1 MPREIYIDALKGLAI
16 LLVILAHALQ
26 RSFPDIQGN
35 IYFNSIAAFHMPLF
49 MFLSGYILYLNK
61 AKYDLKWIWRKFLRL
76 IVPFFTWTIIFY
88 YCINF
93 SFTGL
98 CSFVD
103 YSGSLLDS
111 ILRTVMHPGNGLW
124 FLWVLFIFY
133 LIAAGMS
140 RSRKPCL
147 FGLFILSTLAA
158 LAIIGFDL
166 FGMYYIRFHI
176 IFFVAGYAF
185 SMFRDDKKIFLKS
198 KLNSFGRKYYLA
210 LLPINWPIALYH
222 MDLAIGLISKFIL
235 GFAGISLTWLSM
247 SLVLPRIPKIQQL
260 LSRIGGLTLEIYAS
274 HLLFLNTGFGIGY
287 VKVISTSII
296 ALLASLIL
304 IYSIKNVNI
313 LNIIFFGTR
322 TR

>member
-1 MPREIYIDALKGLAI
+1 
-16 LLVILAHALQ
+16 
-26 RSFPDIQGN
+26 
-35 IYFNSIAAFHMPLF
+35 MPLF

-61 AKYDLKWIWRKFLRL
+61 AEYDLKWIWKKFLRL

-88 YCINF
+88 YAIDFN
-93 SFTGL
+93 FTGL
-98 CSFVD
+98 FSFVD

-133 LIAAGMS
+133 LIAAGAF
-140 RSRKPCL
+140 RSGRPCL

-185 SMFRDDKKIFLKS
+185 SMLRVDKEIFLKS

-210 LLPINWPIALYH
+210 LLPIDWSIALNYT
-222 MDLAIGLISKFIL
+222 DPAIGLLSKFFY
-235 GFAGISLTWLSM
+235 GFAGISLTWISM
-247 SLVLPRIPKIQQL
+247 SLVLPKIPKMQQL
-260 LSRIGGLTLEIYAS
+260 LSWIGGLTLEIYAS
-274 HLLFLNTGFGIGY
+274 HLLFLNTGFGTGY
-287 VKVISTSII
+287 VKAISTSII

-313 LNIIFFGTR
+313 LNIILFGSR

>member
-1 MPREIYIDALKGLAI
+1 
-16 LLVILAHALQ
+16 
-26 RSFPDIQGN
+26 
-35 IYFNSIAAFHMPLF
+35 MPLF

-61 AKYDLKWIWRKFLRL
+61 AEYDLKWIWKKFLRL

-88 YCINF
+88 YAIDFN
-93 SFTGL
+93 FTGL
-98 CSFVD
+98 FSFVD

-133 LIAAGMS
+133 LIAAGVS
-140 RSRKPCL
+140 RSGRPCL

-185 SMFRDDKKIFLKS
+185 SMLRVDKEIFLKS

-210 LLPINWPIALYH
+210 LLPIDWSIALNYT
-222 MDLAIGLISKFIL
+222 DPAIGLLSKFFY
-235 GFAGISLTWLSM
+235 GFAGISLTWISM
-247 SLVLPRIPKIQQL
+247 SLVLPKIPKMQQL
-260 LSRIGGLTLEIYAS
+260 LSWIGGLTLEIYAS
-274 HLLFLNTGFGIGY
+274 HLLFLNTGFGTGY
-287 VKVISTSII
+287 AKAISTSII

-313 LNIIFFGTR
+313 LNIILFGSR

>member
-1 MPREIYIDALKGLAI
+1 MPRETYIDALKGLAI

-26 RSFPDIQGN
+26 RSLPDIQGN

-61 AKYDLKWIWRKFLRL
+61 AEYDLKWIWKKFLRL

-88 YCINF
+88 YAIDFN
-93 SFTGL
+93 FTGL
-98 CSFVD
+98 FSFVD

-133 LIAAGMS
+133 LIAAGAF
-140 RSRKPCL
+140 RSGRPCL
-147 FGLFILSTLAA
+147 FGLFILSTLAD

-185 SMFRDDKKIFLKS
+185 SMLRVDKEIFLKS

-210 LLPINWPIALYH
+210 LLPIDWSIALNYT
-222 MDLAIGLISKFIL
+222 DPAIGLLSKFFY
-235 GFAGISLTWLSM
+235 GFAGISLTWISM
-247 SLVLPRIPKIQQL
+247 SLVLPKIPKMQQL
-260 LSRIGGLTLEIYAS
+260 LSWIGGLTLEIYAS
-274 HLLFLNTGFGIGY
+274 HLLFLNTGFGTGY
-287 VKVISTSII
+287 AKAISTSII

-313 LNIIFFGTR
+313 LNIILFGSR

>member
-1 MPREIYIDALKGLAI
+1 
-16 LLVILAHALQ
+16 
-26 RSFPDIQGN
+26 
-35 IYFNSIAAFHMPLF
+35 MPLF

-61 AKYDLKWIWRKFLRL
+61 AEYDLKWIWKKFLRL

-88 YCINF
+88 YAIDFN
-93 SFTGL
+93 FTGL
-98 CSFVD
+98 FSFVD

-133 LIAAGMS
+133 LIAAGAF
-140 RSRKPCL
+140 RSGRPCL

-185 SMFRDDKKIFLKS
+185 SMLRVDKEIFLKS

-210 LLPINWPIALYH
+210 LLPIDWSIALNYT
-222 MDLAIGLISKFIL
+222 DPAIGLLSKFFY
-235 GFAGISLTWLSM
+235 GFAGISLTWISM
-247 SLVLPRIPKIQQL
+247 SLVLPKIPKMQQL
-260 LSRIGGLTLEIYAS
+260 LSWIGGLTLEIYAS
-274 HLLFLNTGFGIGY
+274 HLLFLNTGFGTGY
-287 VKVISTSII
+287 AKAISTSII

-313 LNIIFFGTR
+313 LNIILFGSR